1 MSNAFASNLD
11 TNAQSTIEEE
21 QSRVSTI
28 EQLVQPPTARLRIAK
43 EKIINIDTLIH
54 DSRKCPPI

>member
-28 EQLVQPPTARLRIAK
+28 EQLDQEIK
-43 EKIINIDTLIH
+43 EKEVGM
-54 DSRKCPPI
+54 RKI